1 MAAGSQVELFAAISR
16 DDRSGMSNSALQRKH
31 EVGYRTVA
39 AALEPAWRMARKPS
53 AMRASRPYRD
63 VIRLVARRSRR
74 AAGGISL
81 RVVHT
86 PASPVKKPPVIVES
100 HTRFSAV
107 RVRSYQASLCETAA
121 GRLAAAGSPGV
132 HA

>member
-100 HTRFSAV
+100 HTTFF
-107 RVRSYQASLCETAA
+107 EGWPAA
-121 GRLAAAGSPGV
+121 GQKRSLLTTLGHGS
-132 HA
+132 